1 MMRMANNLRVSR
13 LSLSMICL
21 MMVLGCAQPW
31 HRKTFAPIDDALVID
46 QLVIHSDARPPPS
59 HRLLQDLVRQRDD
72 LAQTLALPT
81 SDEQIH
87 IFLFESPEEF
97 DAFVSRTFPDFP
109 NRRALFVETDTQLAV
124 YAQWGDRVAED
135 LRHEVAH
142 GYLHAVVPQIPLW
155 IDEGLAEFFEVPR
168 GQGGLN
174 KPHVAELISRMA
186 DNNWRP
192 DLRRLEQMTDIN
204 QMSQIEYA
212 EAWAWVHFMLQT
224 DPRRREL
231 LQAYMQRLHTDGAVE
246 PLSLTLRRL
255 HSQPEQLLVEYIRG
269 LDH

>member
-1 MMRMANNLRVSR
+1 MSGVHFRRWRFA
-13 LSLSMICL
+13 
-21 MMVLGCAQPW
+21 VLFIWAMTISGCAQPW
-31 HRKTFAPIDDALVID
+31 HRKTFVPIDEGLVID

-81 SDEQIH
+81 SDEPIH
-87 IFLFESPEEF
+87 VFLFDSPQKYRDF
-97 DAFVSRTFPDFP
+97 VGQAFPGFP

-155 IDEGLAEFFEVPR
+155 LDEGLAEYFEVPR
-168 GQGGLN
+168 GNNGLN
-174 KPHVAELISRMA
+174 EPHVADLAEKLSEG
-186 DNNWRP
+186 DWQP
-192 DLRRLEQMTDIN
+192 DLRRLEQLTDIN
-204 QMSQIEYA
+204 QMSQLEYA
-212 EAWAWVHFMLQT
+212 EAWAWMHFMLQT
-224 DPRRREL
+224 DPRRRQL
-231 LQAYMQRLHTDGAVE
+231 LHDYMNRLHTDGTGE

-255 HSQPEQLLVEYIRG
+255 HGQPELLLVEHIRVLSG
-269 LDH
+269 G